1 MPNWGSVGQ
10 KTAVAVSTA
19 AEAAGNVAIA
29 GAGAAGA
36 AAGGTAVAVGQ
47 TAAQATTDAAQLAN
61 IAFMTHNTLN
71 GIMLEQF
78 SSTME
83 TLRKTNHLGMK
94 TLEKSVPEP
103 PG

>member
-1 MPNWGSVGQ
+1 MPWGSGLSKVLPVAADAAATAAQAAAIGASAGA
-10 KTAVAVSTA
+10 TGGAVAL
-19 AEAAGNVAIA
+19 
-29 GAGAAGA
+29 
-36 AAGGTAVAVGQ
+36 GQ
-47 TAAQATTDAAQLAN
+47 TAAAAATDAAQLAN
-61 IAFMTHNTLN
+61 IAFMTHNTIN

-103 PG
+103 PQ